1 MKPLIVY
8 KNIKNI
14 PWKAKN
20 IDVYY
25 ITKYQKLTKY
35 VKYVLILNNIVQKK
49 CYLLNLICNL
59 YQT

>member
-1 MKPLIVY
+1 MKPLGLY

-35 VKYVLILNNIVQKK
+35 VKYVFVLNNTLQKNGI
-49 CYLLNLICNL
+49 Y
-59 YQT
+59 